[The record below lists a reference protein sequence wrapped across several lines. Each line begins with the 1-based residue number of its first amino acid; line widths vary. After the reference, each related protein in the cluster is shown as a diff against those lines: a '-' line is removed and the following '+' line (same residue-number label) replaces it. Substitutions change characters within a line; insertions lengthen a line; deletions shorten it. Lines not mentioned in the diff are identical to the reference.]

1 MQLKLEQN
9 YSATVIPSAHFKR
22 YTLKYVFCTQIRFAN
37 LKFNLR
43 NRFTENDLN
52 IVSDDAS
59 IEFQWTHKHG
69 GKNLSHIFTTAAQG
83 KVIWSVNCKPQGTIL
98 FYYTR
103 SKSFTESSQ
112 TWTASRTAGGP
123 SGATG
128 SATPPAAAADA
139 ASAPE
144 VARRP
149 NPQCSAAT
157 ASATPKFQAPATD
170 FPAEKF
176 PMVRIFLKIKLEIKL
191 RFR

>member
-9 YSATVIPSAHFKR
+9 YSAAVIPSAHFKR
-22 YTLKYVFCTQIRFAN
+22 YTLKYIFCTQITFPN
-37 LKFNLR
+37 LKFNILH
-43 NRFTENDLN
+43 RFTENDLD
-52 IVSDDAS
+52 IVSDDAL

-69 GKNLSHIFTTAAQG
+69 GKNLWHIFTTVAQG
-83 KVIWSVNCKPQGTIL
+83 KLIWSVNCKPQGTIL
-98 FYYTR
+98 FFHTR
-103 SKSFTESSQ
+103 CKSFTESSQ
-112 TWTASRTAGGP
+112 TWTACRTAGGP

-149 NPQCSAAT
+149 NPRCSAAT

-170 FPAEKF
+170 FHAEKF
-176 PMVRIFLKIKLEIKL
+176 PMVQLFYIKSNCI
-191 RFR
+191 